1 MATINRRI
9 GLSLGADLCW
19 PMCFEEIIKR
29 LDLSLSIDGTSMG
42 FEVERVVIEPFRLGQ
57 ACRYDVVVDRLTH
70 WYHTSREW
78 IKKAVIMDGL
88 YVFNN
93 PWS

>member
-1 MATINRRI
+1 
-9 GLSLGADLCW
+9 
-19 PMCFEEIIKR
+19 
-29 LDLSLSIDGTSMG
+29 
-42 FEVERVVIEPFRLGQ
+42 
-57 ACRYDVVVDRLTH
+57 LTH

-93 PWS
+93 PWSSSRWRSRPPTAR